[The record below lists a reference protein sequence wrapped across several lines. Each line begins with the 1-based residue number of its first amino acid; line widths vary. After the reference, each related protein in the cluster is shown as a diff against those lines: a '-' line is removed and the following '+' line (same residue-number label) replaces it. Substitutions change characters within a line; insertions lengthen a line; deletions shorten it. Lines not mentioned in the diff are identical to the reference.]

1 MFCDPMV
8 RQVHLQI
15 RQSPVFI
22 QAHLSLTPLGILPD
36 PEPSRFSQGGLCF
49 HLPKSFLQRFSTMS
63 LSSSFLFLQA
73 SQTLGAGNARD
84 SPRQARGER
93 NSRWRW
99 EPFGFSSPRPLHPRP
114 CAFSPPP
121 PKPRRCPSTSTRLT
135 LPQTRWARCAFKVTL
150 QPKAVVLFVCL
161 FLAGKA

>member
-99 EPFGFSSPRPLHPRP
+99 EPFGNRRVFQPSNPPSQTLRLLPPPRPAQAP
-114 CAFSPPP
+114 A
-121 PKPRRCPSTSTRLT
+121 
-135 LPQTRWARCAFKVTL
+135 LPEHFDTPYLAADPLEGGT
-150 QPKAVVLFVCL
+150 VC
-161 FLAGKA
+161 F